1 MVVRTFS
8 GGWLY
13 CLGEVRNCLGEV
25 RIASRVS
32 WGGAKRI
39 RNVRACG
46 LVLGLVGLRSGHDTQ
61 ELLAGI
67 KSKST
72 LPLFFESPEYQK
84 LLDGKYVPPILSSQS
99 SPDYNGSSPLP
110 TFLYPRAL
118 VPFSFPKDSQFPLSV
133 ASGLDL
139 FCSARMTIR
148 SLQTSVEA
156 SGDSDE
162 IYEAIEEAAP
172 FLNYIH
178 DFWIGRSNCPLFAE
192 LVLLTVEFLAQGL
205 PAFLQE
211 NLEHQWGIPPDH
223 WLSLLES
230 RDFKRFPAIP
240 IPFCLRFREGSAMM
254 RLVTSKDLDPFISI
268 RSSTK
273 GPRPLNLSPMEDS
286 PSPLGDHQSVGPP
299 KQNKRKLDHCS
310 ATKTPRKEDLSDTPK
325 ASSSKK
331 KVEKPLPKP
340 KATAQSK
347 TTVKVVEE
355 SRVSPESEESATP
368 SYQIKR
374 VHLPPRLCQAAKGK
388 ARQTEVLDIE
398 ESETEEEVIPPP
410 SKRLKSSK
418 STPASSKASKFRPA
432 LLIDDQGRLKLP
444 GDSVEGFTPFKRI
457 EHARVKQNPI
467 FDVNPEF
474 LDLGV
479 ILTTQKASFTM
490 QDLLQINRTIRD
502 PAIPAQACV
511 SALSR
516 GEFNSNSSRLPG
528 LKYVDLAMDA
538 LNALHVATT
547 SSTLNLTN
555 SLQRTQELRTQLDGL
570 SALFDQVRQSFL
582 QSFMDLQ
589 LAGQDPIVVLEALKA
604 AKPQCKSLSVEDWT
618 VLATLFQWS
627 SPFNLN
633 GLNFDNRT
641 PAEWIDLLR
650 SIHSGTSSA
659 TITSDGHLVDA
670 FQPPDPAVKDLE
682 DLDTQGSPPITVV
695 EKDSGV
701 EDIASLPEGSPIQ
714 TELDLPQIKSLTE
727 LTPSPEKGI

>member
-1 MVVRTFS
+1 M
-8 GGWLY
+8 
-13 CLGEVRNCLGEV
+13 
-25 RIASRVS
+25 ASTS
-32 WGGAKRI
+32 SQTQSSASTTLLPTSLSE
-39 RNVRACG
+39 A
-46 LVLGLVGLRSGHDTQ
+46 Q

-72 LPLFFESPEYQK
+72 LPSFSESPEYQK
-84 LLDGKYVPPILSSQS
+84 LLDGEYVPPILSSQS
-99 SPDYNGSSPLP
+99 SPDYDGSSPLP
-110 TFLYPRAL
+110 SFLYPRAL
-118 VPFSFPKDSQFPLSV
+118 VPFSFPQSSQFPLSV

-148 SLQTSVEA
+148 SLQASVEA
-156 SGDSDE
+156 SSAVDSDKL
-162 IYEAIEEAAP
+162 YEAIEEVAP
-172 FLNYIH
+172 FL
-178 DFWIGRSNCPLFAE
+178 
-192 LVLLTVEFLAQGL
+192 
-205 PAFLQE
+205 
-211 NLEHQWGIPPDH
+211 HQWGIPLIIGH
-223 WLSLLES
+223 LSW
-230 RDFKRFPAIP
+230 FV
-240 IPFCLRFREGSAMM
+240 LRRSA
-254 RLVTSKDLDPFISI
+254 
-268 RSSTK
+268 
-273 GPRPLNLSPMEDS
+273 N
-286 PSPLGDHQSVGPP
+286 
-299 KQNKRKLDHCS
+299 
-310 ATKTPRKEDLSDTPK
+310 KTPHKEDLSDAPK

-340 KATAQSK
+340 KQQL
-347 TTVKVVEE
+347 EE
-355 SRVSPESEESATP
+355 SRVSPESEESVTP
-368 SYQIKR
+368 SYQIKCVR
-374 VHLPPRLCQAAKGK
+374 LPPRLRRAAKGK
-388 ARQTEVLDIE
+388 ACQTEVLDIE

-418 STPASSKASKFRPA
+418 SAPASSKASKFHPA

-444 GDSVEGFTPFKRI
+444 GDSVEGFAPFKQI
-457 EHARVKQNPI
+457 EHARNSAPLHCQNPI

-490 QDLLQINRTIRD
+490 QDLLQINCTIRD

-511 SALSR
+511 SALSQ
-516 GEFNSNSSRLPG
+516 GEFNPNSSRLPG

-538 LNALHVATT
+538 LNVLHVATT

-555 SLQRTQELRTQLDGL
+555 SLRRAQELCTQLDGL
-570 SALFDQVRQSFL
+570 SALFDQVCQSFL

-604 AKPQCKSLSVEDWT
+604 AKPQCESISVEDWT

-633 GLNFDNRT
+633 GLKFDNRT

-650 SIHSGTSSA
+650 SIHSGASSA

-670 FQPPDPAVKDLE
+670 FQPPEPVVEDSE
-682 DLDTQGSPPITVV
+682 DLDTQGSLPITIV

-714 TELDLPQIKSLTE
+714 TELDLPQIESLTE
-727 LTPSPEKGI
+727 STPSPEKGI

>member
-1 MVVRTFS
+1 M
-8 GGWLY
+8 
-13 CLGEVRNCLGEV
+13 
-25 RIASRVS
+25 ASTS
-32 WGGAKRI
+32 SQT
-39 RNVRACG
+39 RAVASTI
-46 LVLGLVGLRSGHDTQ
+46 LLPSSLAEAQ

-67 KSKST
+67 KSKSS
-72 LPLFFESPEYQK
+72 LPSFFDSSEYQK
-84 LLDGKYVPPILSSQS
+84 LLDGKYVPPILSSQN
-99 SPDYNGSSPLP
+99 SPDYDGLSALP
-110 TFLYPRAL
+110 IFLYPRVL
-118 VPFSFPKDSQFPLSV
+118 VSFSFPQDSQFPLSV

-139 FCSARMTIR
+139 FCCARMIIQ
-148 SLQTSVEA
+148 SLQASVES

-205 PAFLQE
+205 PAFLRE
-211 NLEHQWGIPPDH
+211 NLEHHWGIPPDH
-223 WLSLLES
+223 RSSHLES
-230 RDFKRFPAIP
+230 REFKRFPAIP
-240 IPFCLRFREGSAMM
+240 IPFCLRFREGSAIM

-273 GPRPLNLSPMEDS
+273 GPRPLNPSPVEDS
-286 PSPLGDHQSVGPP
+286 PSPLGDHQPVGPP
-299 KQNKRKLDHCS
+299 KQNKRKRELASLMADASSILDRRS

-340 KATAQSK
+340 KATARSK
-347 TTVKVVEE
+347 TTVKMVEE

-374 VHLPPRLCQAAKGK
+374 VRLPPRLRQAAKGK
-388 ARQTEVLDIE
+388 ARQMEVLDVE
-398 ESETEEEVIPPP
+398 ESETEEEVVPPP

-418 STPASSKASKFRPA
+418 STPASSKASTFRPA
-432 LLIDDQGRLKLP
+432 LLIDEQGRLKLP

-457 EHARVKQNPI
+457 EHARNSAPLQRQNPI

-555 SLQRTQELRTQLDGL
+555 SLRRTQELRTQLDRLGT
-570 SALFDQVRQSFL
+570 LFDQARQSFL
-582 QSFMDLQ
+582 QSFRDLQ
-589 LAGQDPIVVLEALKA
+589 QAGQDPIVVLEALKA
-604 AKPQCKSLSVEDWT
+604 AEPQRKSLSVEDWT

-650 SIHSGTSSA
+650 SLHSGASSA
-659 TITSDGHLVDA
+659 TVTADGHLVDA
-670 FQPPDPAVKDLE
+670 SQPPAAAIEVSEALDP
-682 DLDTQGSPPITVV
+682 QGSPPSTVV
-695 EKDSGV
+695 EQTSGV
-701 EDIASLPEGSPIQ
+701 KNLASLSEGSPIQ
-714 TELDLPQIKSLTE
+714 TELDLPQIESLAEST
-727 LTPSPEKGI
+727 LAPEKGI